1 MIPASLPLPR
11 ISFMVVI
18 VFGMRLDVERR
29 RKNGFV
35 DLSGEVHLAHE
46 DDLRNDVP
54 REPQVRHAGHVV
66 ATLPV
71 KKIRLIYRRRQ
82 NSGHHCKSLTTL
94 LV

>member
-1 MIPASLPLPR
+1 MLLKILKKKREFNNSPEEEDAMIPASLPLPR

-54 REPQVRHAGHVV
+54 RQPQVRHAGHVV

-71 KKIRLIYRRRQ
+71 KV
-82 NSGHHCKSLTTL
+82 S
-94 LV
+94 

>member
-54 REPQVRHAGHVV
+54 REPQE
-66 ATLPV
+66 
-71 KKIRLIYRRRQ
+71 
-82 NSGHHCKSLTTL
+82 
-94 LV
+94 